1 MAGIIGIIKSWGIIK
16 NAVGLAAKEMG
27 GMADAETNVKRTQR
41 DLSMKIS
48 SGDMEP
54 TVAVISGF
62 HWFSTLSPQI
72 RDMPGMII
80 HHTASEPAQM
90 IEAYFSP
97 TI

>member
-1 MAGIIGIIKSWGIIK
+1 M
-16 NAVGLAAKEMG
+16 L
-27 GMADAETNVKRTQR
+27 
-41 DLSMKIS
+41 
-48 SGDMEP
+48 P
-54 TVAVISGF
+54 TVATIDGF

-72 RDMPGMII
+72 MDIPGMII